1 MSKIVK
7 NILFYRLKS
16 QFIYYIILFYNAL
29 NLSDFIFR
37 IQPIKITSTKKRKKE
52 KKAHDQSLLQ
62 QLEKHRQHHHCKP
75 NDNNVIWF

>member
-37 IQPIKITSTKKRKKE
+37 IQPIKITSTKKE
-52 KKAHDQSLLQ
+52 KKKKKGPRPISTATTRKTPPSPPLQ
-62 QLEKHRQHHHCKP
+62 TQ
-75 NDNNVIWF
+75 

>member
-16 QFIYYIILFYNAL
+16 QFIYYIILFYNTL

-37 IQPIKITSTKKRKKE
+37 IQPIKITSTKKEKKK

-62 QLEKHRQHHHCKP
+62 QLEKHRHHHHCKP